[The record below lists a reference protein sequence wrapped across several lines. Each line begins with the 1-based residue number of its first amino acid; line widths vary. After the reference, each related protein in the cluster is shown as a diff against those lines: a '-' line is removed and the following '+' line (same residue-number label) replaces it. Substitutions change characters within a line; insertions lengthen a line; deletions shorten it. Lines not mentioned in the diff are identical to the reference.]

1 VHPAAHAE
9 EQDDVDA
16 GGRAEQQQEQPDQRR
31 LPELVPERPEVALH
45 QTSLPGGAKA
55 EAHSVQRRAGR
66 ADGDD
71 RQARHKIDHI
81 QNDKVGDPAHDLH
94 EFGIQRKETTHR
106 IYSFFVCHQYSKV
119 HG

>member
-1 VHPAAHAE
+1 MLT
-9 EQDDVDA
+9 
-16 GGRAEQQQEQPDQRR
+16 QQEQPDQRR
-31 LPELVPERPEVALH
+31 LPELVPERPEVALD
-45 QTSLPGGAKA
+45 QTSLPVGAKA
-55 EAHSVQRRAGR
+55 EAHSVQCRAGR

-71 RQARHKIDHI
+71 RQARHEIDHI
-81 QNDKVGDPAHDLH
+81 QNDKVGDPAHGLH